1 MRMLHYINRSLFALA
16 LAGLIAVCPRTAQ
29 AGQTGP
35 LDALYLTAG
44 DQSTNII
51 IQGTSMT
58 TFSQAGLGN
67 GTGDEYAIAVG
78 STVRT
83 LSNGNAP
90 TGFGNGAE
98 YTLGGTF
105 TGTTFAY
112 PGPGA
117 FYDGTRDASHNYSA
131 DFHSG
136 NIYSF
141 NTNWTNPTLLFN
153 SGISNSL
160 GITYDSKDN
169 TLWVSGFLSN
179 SVSEFTLSGTLLTS
193 FAVTGPGVGFVAYDG
208 GDDSLWFGSR
218 LTSTIY
224 QYDTSGNLLQSPT
237 YASLANYNVLGGE
250 FAFQSQ
256 AVPEP
261 ASMTLA
267 GIGALGASFFALAR
281 RRLNCA

>member
-1 MRMLHYINRSLFALA
+1 MLHYFNRSLFALA
-16 LAGLIAVCPRTAQ
+16 LVGLIAACPRTAQ
-29 AGQTGP
+29 AQTGP

-67 GTGDEYAIAVG
+67 GTGNEYAIAVG

-90 TGFGNGAE
+90 SGFGTGAE

-105 TGTTFAY
+105 TGTTYAY
-112 PGPGA
+112 PGPGS
-117 FYDGTRDASHNYSA
+117 FYDGTRDANLNYSA
-131 DFHSG
+131 DFRSG

-141 NTNWTNPTLLFN
+141 NTDWSNPTLLFN
-153 SGISNSL
+153 SGITQSL

-169 TLWVSGFLSN
+169 SLWVASFLSN
-179 SVSEFTLSGTLLTS
+179 SVSEFSMSGTLLTS
-193 FAVTGPGVGFVAYDG
+193 FAVTGPGVGFVAYDA
-208 GDDSLWFGSR
+208 GDGSLWFGSR
-218 LTSTIY
+218 NTATLF
-224 QYDTSGNLLQSPT
+224 QYDTSGNLLQSAT
-237 YASLANYNVLGGE
+237 YAPLASFNVLGGE
-250 FAFQSQ
+250 FALQ

-261 ASMTLA
+261 SSMALA
-267 GIGALGASFFALAR
+267 GIGALGAGIFALVR
-281 RRLNCA
+281 RRRNGA